1 MTTTPKLSE
10 ADLDQFTGGTEHYYQ
25 LRLCPKIMFTDGA
38 RYVAKE
44 GRATWLLN
52 LIALSQGSEARLKRQ
67 PFQVWKLT
75 VKADRTG
82 TITVEDGNYNQL
94 LTIKLDYTDFPAPEV
109 ILWFSNYVIYLP
121 AEH

>member
-1 MTTTPKLSE
+1 MTTTAKLSE
-10 ADLDQFTGGTEHYYQ
+10 ADLRQFAGGTEHYYQ
-25 LRLCPKIMFTDGA
+25 HRLCSRIMFTDGA

-52 LIALSQGSEARLKRQ
+52 LIALSQDFEKRLRRQ

-75 VKADRTG
+75 VNPDQTG
-82 TITVEDGNYNQL
+82 IINVEDGNYNHL

-109 ILWFSNYVIYLP
+109 ILWFSNNVIYLP